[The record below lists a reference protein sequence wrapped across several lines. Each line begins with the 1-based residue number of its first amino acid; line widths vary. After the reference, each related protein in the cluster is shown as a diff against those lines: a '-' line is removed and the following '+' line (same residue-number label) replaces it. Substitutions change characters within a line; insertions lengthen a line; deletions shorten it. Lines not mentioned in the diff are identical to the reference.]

1 MTEYFFDFKQLVLLN
16 INYTQ
21 RKEILKAINLLQ
33 EYDILKKV
41 KQWLTYS
48 QNPKLF
54 GAVTTKPNKK
64 R

>member
-41 KQWLTYS
+41 KQ
-48 QNPKLF
+48 
-54 GAVTTKPNKK
+54 
-64 R
+64 